1 MKSRTDTTVS
11 ELIRGNRFHVTGQE
25 AAMKFFRGIPRT
37 TVFSMLV
44 VLVAGQ
50 VSPLSLEFSTSS
62 SDEAPAQA
70 AAITISFQDG
80 VSPTSFY
87 RGTSDTMIS
96 EDDPNRNFGTDDRL
110 GIDGDDPPGTRQD
123 RSVLLSWSLTDIP
136 KFSSITSASI
146 TLHFDNRSTDSHST
160 DRYSLYAMKRDWY
173 EGQATWNRSQIS
185 SFWSLP
191 GALSTNDRSYFIGN
205 FVPSQGQEQTIVLN
219 STGVSIVQTWVNDPA
234 RNYGL
239 ILASP
244 TNTDG
249 ADFLSSET
257 SIKTYRP
264 KLTVR
269 YLPKETISLPPTNR
283 ATGSLFQYRGVS
295 SAGVQA
301 TISRSNTSFGEVP
314 IYLQLNRTLAQPD
327 WSVANIYSVDLS
339 LFDRNTSIR
348 YSLTNSQGTLLG
360 SWNITSQEII
370 NNPAGFQFI
379 YGMGKLSGTYTVTFN
394 QGNRTAGFRFTI
406 PERNTPDLKAWPECI
421 SPGQQFILYIAGLP
435 KGTPLDI
442 YRHYRDSGLNSYY
455 KYVNSLPA
463 PNVNE
468 RGEAYYYL
476 QTLTN
481 DPKESYLMIAR
492 GQRTEVSFEL
502 PCPH

>member
-1 MKSRTDTTVS
+1 
-11 ELIRGNRFHVTGQE
+11 
-25 AAMKFFRGIPRT
+25 MKFFRGLPHT
-37 TVFSMLV
+37 VVFSMLLM
-44 VLVAGQ
+44 LVSGQ
-50 VSPLSLEFSTSS
+50 VSPLSLAFSTSS
-62 SDEAPAQA
+62 SDEASVQV

-96 EDDPNRNFGTDDRL
+96 EDDPNRNFGAVDRL
-110 GIDGDDPPGTRQD
+110 GIDGDDPPGSRKD
-123 RSVLLSWSLTDIP
+123 RSILLSWSLTEIP
-136 KFSSITSASI
+136 KYSSITFASI
-146 TLHFDNRSTDSHST
+146 SLHFDNRSNDYYSK
-160 DRYSLYAMKRDWY
+160 DRYSLYAMKRDWD
-173 EGQATWNRSQIS
+173 EGQATWNKSQIS

-191 GALSTNDRSYFIGN
+191 GALSTNDRSYFIGS
-205 FVPSQGQEQTIVLN
+205 FVPNQGQEQTIVLN
-219 STGVSIVQTWVNDPA
+219 SIGVAMVQTWVNDPA

-257 SIKTYRP
+257 SISTYRP
-264 KLTVR
+264 KLTIS
-269 YLPKETISLPPTNR
+269 YLPKETISIPPKNWT
-283 ATGSLFQYRGVS
+283 TGSLFQYRGVS

-301 TISRSNTSFGEVP
+301 TISRSNTSYGEVP
-314 IYLQLNRTLAQPD
+314 ITLQLNQTTVLPD
-327 WSVANIYSVDLS
+327 WSVASIYSIDLS
-339 LFDRNTSIR
+339 KFDRNTSIR
-348 YSLTNSQGTLLG
+348 YSLANSQGTLLG

-370 NNPAGFQFI
+370 NNPAGFPFT
-379 YGMGKLSGTYTVTFN
+379 YGMGKSSGIYTVTFV
-394 QGNRTAGFRFTI
+394 QGNRTAAFRFTV
-406 PERNTPDLKAWPECI
+406 PESNKPDLQAWPDCVT
-421 SPGQQFILYIAGLP
+421 PGQRFILYIAGLP

-442 YRHYRDSGLNSYY
+442 YRHTSDSDLSSFY

-481 DPKESYLMIAR
+481 DPKNSYLMIAR
-492 GQRTEVSFEL
+492 NQNTEVSFEL
-502 PCPH
+502 PCPR